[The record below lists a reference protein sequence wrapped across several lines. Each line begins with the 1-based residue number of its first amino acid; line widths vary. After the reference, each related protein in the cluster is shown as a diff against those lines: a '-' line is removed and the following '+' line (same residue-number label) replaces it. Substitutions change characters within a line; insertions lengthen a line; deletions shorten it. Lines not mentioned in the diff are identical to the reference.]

1 MFFFLK
7 KSVKVSFSGV
17 LDVSKVH
24 QLNELGVMI
33 LFWILY
39 RKVSSELLCCL
50 VRLLQAP

>member
-39 RKVSSELLCCL
+39 RKVS
-50 VRLLQAP
+50 

>member
-1 MFFFLK
+1 MKCYQDTTKNPGITICFFLK

-33 LFWILY
+33 LFRILY
-39 RKVSSELLCCL
+39 RKVS
-50 VRLLQAP
+50 